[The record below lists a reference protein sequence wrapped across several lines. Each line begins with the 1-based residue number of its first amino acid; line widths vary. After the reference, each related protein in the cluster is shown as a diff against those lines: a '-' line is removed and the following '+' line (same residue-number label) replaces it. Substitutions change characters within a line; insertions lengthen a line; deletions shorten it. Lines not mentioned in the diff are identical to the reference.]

1 MPRLGQQI
9 KKWKEEYG
17 WNSKAILLTLQYMYE
32 LCDPPVE
39 FNPEFGLGNVAF
51 YYYHAKKHYEQ
62 CRALKKIAEDSEEED
77 IPPRYITLKRS
88 NIIKD
93 DEEFWKKKKE
103 KELGPLLDLNDLII
117 LDDLL
122 LDGEDNNGSSVK

>member
-1 MPRLGQQI
+1 
-9 KKWKEEYG
+9 
-17 WNSKAILLTLQYMYE
+17 MYE

-39 FNPEFGLGNVAF
+39 FNPEFGLGNVTV
-51 YYYHAKKHYEQ
+51 YYYSAKKHFEQ
-62 CRALKKIAEDSEEED
+62 CRALKKIAEDNEEEEV
-77 IPPRYITLKRS
+77 PPRYITLKRS

-117 LDDLL
+117 LDDSL
-122 LDGEDNNGSSVK
+122 LDNEDNSDNLIK